1 MSEETENMQTGDG
14 SDSGLEPQV
23 LNSLC
28 MEFEKIRIRP
38 LVSRVVKSRNVGVSA
53 ETIVVGGDVQAQK
66 QSAAPQIVVDKK
78 GGRVHKI
85 TVLCSC
91 GKHAELIC
99 EYDEQGNEL
108 VMEEAENEL

>member
-1 MSEETENMQTGDG
+1 MSEETENMLAGD
-14 SDSGLEPQV
+14 DAASGLEPQV

-28 MEFEKIRIRP
+28 MEFEKIKIRP
-38 LVSRVVKSRNVGVSA
+38 LVSRVIKSKHVGAAADKV
-53 ETIVVGGDVQAQK
+53 VVGGDVQSQQ
-66 QSAAPQIVVDKK
+66 QSAPQIIVDKK

-99 EYDEQGNEL
+99 EYDEEGTEL
-108 VMEEAENEL
+108 IMEEAENEL